1 MISSKDIR
9 SVITALLK
17 SKFNACEVHFSTNF
31 DAKADYF
38 YVELAEDQSYID
50 KVYLDRD
57 ISISIHFVPIADG
70 RGRINRAKLYE
81 AQETLSDTF
90 LCVIRINDRY
100 LTVQDASA
108 RIVDNVL
115 RFSFRL
121 RFVDYVEQEP
131 VDLMEDLSLNGSS
144 VDLMEEEE

>member
-50 KVYLDRD
+50 KV
-57 ISISIHFVPIADG
+57 
-70 RGRINRAKLYE
+70 
-81 AQETLSDTF
+81 
-90 LCVIRINDRY
+90 
-100 LTVQDASA
+100 
-108 RIVDNVL
+108 
-115 RFSFRL
+115 
-121 RFVDYVEQEP
+121 
-131 VDLMEDLSLNGSS
+131 
-144 VDLMEEEE
+144 